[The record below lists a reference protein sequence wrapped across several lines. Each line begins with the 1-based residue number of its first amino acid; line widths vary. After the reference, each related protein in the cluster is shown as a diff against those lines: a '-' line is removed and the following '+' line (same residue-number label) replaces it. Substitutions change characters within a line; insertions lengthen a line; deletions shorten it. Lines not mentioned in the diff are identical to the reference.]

1 MHGRQYGRSS
11 GLSRRKLEDD
21 LGEIA
26 RVEPLQSISEHGQQN
41 HRQRLMDADRLLRMS
56 KLVTKVAV
64 LYGDDGT
71 AVFEICESCATKV
84 KTPLKREWRGN
95 ETCHSRHRP

>member
-1 MHGRQYGRSS
+1 MELITERSRIKGVADAWTPNMARSS
-11 GLSRRKLEDD
+11 GQRDRKLEDD

-56 KLVTKVAV
+56 KPVTKVAV
-64 LYGDDGT
+64 LYTGDGT

-84 KTPLKREWRGN
+84 KTP
-95 ETCHSRHRP
+95 